1 MIERL
6 NKGLN
11 RDLETFA
18 CRVRVR
24 VRVRS
29 LVHLFIRTLVDSLKN
44 LSRGMQIISFIA
56 LKMHR

>member
-18 CRVRVR
+18 CRVR

>member
-1 MIERL
+1 MERL
-6 NKGLN
+6 NKGLD

-18 CRVRVR
+18 CR

-44 LSRGMQIISFIA
+44 LSRGMQIISFIV